1 MAHNFPLEVDPSLL
15 ENDDSDYSSCGYDT
29 STASLTSS
37 INKYVFENG
46 RRYHTYFGED
56 KNLMP
61 TDEARAEQD
70 RLDMYHEIT
79 RLILEGAIHKA
90 PISNPQ
96 RILDVGTGTG
106 IWAIDMADRFPE
118 AQVIGTDL
126 SPIQPR
132 WMPPNCK
139 FEVDDVELE
148 WTYPPDNFDFIHAR
162 NLAQAINNW
171 PKLYREMYRCTAPG
185 GWVELGELGGE
196 IFSDDNTLAP
206 DNAVKRCFE
215 LTTQA
220 MEKLGRPAAKGPA
233 MKAGLEAAGF
243 VDVEVIT
250 YKNAM
255 APWPKDPRLKHAGAM
270 VMLQCETGFH
280 AYSMAA
286 FTRVLG
292 MDGEEADRQ
301 CREGMKSVR
310 NKNIH
315 AYCHYY
321 VVYGRKPSTARH

>member
-1 MAHNFPLEVDPSLL
+1 MTLKE
-15 ENDDSDYSSCGYDT
+15 GW
-29 STASLTSS
+29 
-37 INKYVFENG
+37 G
-46 RRYHTYFGED
+46 RGGEED
-56 KNLMP
+56 
-61 TDEARAEQD
+61 
-70 RLDMYHEIT
+70 
-79 RLILEGAIHKA
+79 G
-90 PISNPQ
+90 
-96 RILDVGTGTG
+96 
-106 IWAIDMADRFPE
+106 
-118 AQVIGTDL
+118 
-126 SPIQPR
+126 R
-132 WMPPNCK
+132 WMGGWVRDRWVNGQQ
-139 FEVDDVELE
+139 
-148 WTYPPDNFDFIHAR
+148 DNFDFIHAR

-270 VMLQCETGFH
+270 VMLQCETGIDC
-280 AYSMAA
+280 
-286 FTRVLG
+286 
-292 MDGEEADRQ
+292 DGFW
-301 CREGMKSVR
+301 EG
-310 NKNIH
+310 
-315 AYCHYY
+315 
-321 VVYGRKPSTARH
+321 